1 MKISIMVDDVKD
13 GIDDARAKVVKAVDG
28 AEISERVS
36 DLGDAAVGKAKELED
51 AALETAHDVAVK
63 MDEMKRQWDLKR
75 LKPIFTRDLN
85 GMQYSR
91 LVRIV
96 ERDKKFDI
104 EVCRGSIGYWAT
116 CKGERWMNIFK
127 DSVNKFGL
135 NFYPYEDVNFYY
147 VDPTNKDNYIVLDEY
162 FDRLKQARVNELQK
176 IAQDLG
182 AKKFR
187 VTYMREKSSLIKK
200 KWNGKADGKAKD
212 GDGTVSAE
220 VDKLAKQY
228 DKVEI
233 EAENSFPGHEPVEP
247 HVRYLKYDQNVQ
259 TLIDMRMDTKGPI
272 NHQTLSIKLSST
284 SGLKEKDAAKL
295 DMILKSLKMAGNTT
309 VLSEVQNEEK
319 SILYYEV
326 DF

>member
-1 MKISIMVDDVKD
+1 MIDDVKD
-13 GIDDARAKVVKAVDG
+13 GIDEARVKVVKAVDD
-28 AEISERVS
+28 AELDRRAKE
-36 DLGDAAVGKAKELED
+36 LGDVAAGKAKELGDTASEK
-51 AALETAHDVAVK
+51 AHDVAVK
-63 MDEMKRQWDLKR
+63 MDEMKRQWNLKR
-75 LKPIFTRDLN
+75 LKPIFSEDLN

-116 CKGERWMNIFK
+116 CKGERWVNIFK

-135 NFYPYEDVNFYY
+135 NFYPYEEVNFYY
-147 VDPTNKDNYIVLDEY
+147 VDPTDKDNYIVLDEY

-200 KWNGKADGKAKD
+200 KWNGKA
-212 GDGTVSAE
+212 VSVD
-220 VDKLAKQY
+220 VDKLSKQY

-233 EAENSFPGHEPVEP
+233 EAENSFSGHDPAEP

-259 TLIDMRMDTKGPI
+259 NLIDMRMDTNGPI

-284 SGLKEKDAAKL
+284 SGLKENDAAKL

-319 SILYYEV
+319 SILKYEIE
-326 DF
+326 F

>member
-1 MKISIMVDDVKD
+1 MKFNKM
-13 GIDDARAKVVKAVDG
+13 IDEAKLKVVDVVDKAELDKH
-28 AEISERVS
+28 AKE
-36 DLGDAAVGKAKELED
+36 LGDVAVGKAKELGD
-51 AALETAHDVAVK
+51 VASETAHDVAVK

-75 LKPIFTRDLN
+75 LKPIFSEDLN

-104 EVCRGSIGYWAT
+104 EVCRGSIGYWAI
-116 CKGERWMNIFK
+116 CKGERWINIFK
-127 DSVNKFGL
+127 DSVGKFGL
-135 NFYPYEDVNFYY
+135 KFYPYEDINFYY

-162 FDRLKQARVNELQK
+162 FYRLKQARVNGLQK

-200 KWNGKADGKAKD
+200 KWTGKGAVKDADGS
-212 GDGTVSAE
+212 GSVE
-220 VDKLAKQY
+220 VDKLEKQY

-233 EAENSFPGHEPVEP
+233 EAENSFPGHEPVGP

-259 TLIDMRMDTKGPI
+259 NLIDMRMDTKGPI

-284 SGLKEKDAAKL
+284 SGLKEKNAAKL
-295 DMILKSLKMAGNTT
+295 DMILKSLKVAGNTT

-319 SILYYEV
+319 SILYYEI

>member
-1 MKISIMVDDVKD
+1 MKISKM
-13 GIDDARAKVVKAVDG
+13 IDDAKLKVEDVIDKAELDKHAK
-28 AEISERVS
+28 ELS
-36 DLGDAAVGKAKELED
+36 DAAVDKAKEFRDGTTEK
-51 AALETAHDVAVK
+51 AHDVAVK

-75 LKPIFTRDLN
+75 LKPIFSEDLN

-116 CKGERWMNIFK
+116 CKGERWVNIFK

-187 VTYMREKSSLIKK
+187 VTYMREKSSIIKK
-200 KWNGKADGKAKD
+200 KWNGKAYVKAKD
-212 GDGTVSAE
+212 GYVTVSAE
-220 VDKLAKQY
+220 VYKLAKQY

-259 TLIDMRMDTKGPI
+259 NLIDMRMDTKGPI

-284 SGLKEKDAAKL
+284 SGLKENDAAKL

-319 SILYYEV
+319 SILKYEIE
-326 DF
+326 F